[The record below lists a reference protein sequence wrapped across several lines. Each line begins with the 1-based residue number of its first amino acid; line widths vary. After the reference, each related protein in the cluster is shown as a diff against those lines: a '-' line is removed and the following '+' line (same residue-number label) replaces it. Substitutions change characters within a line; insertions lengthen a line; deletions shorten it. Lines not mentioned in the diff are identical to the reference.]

1 MFYQSQVHN
10 VADDGRPAAD
20 QGELGKE
27 LPGNCQKD
35 SPRHLQTEGEIQDG
49 TKVMI
54 ICCPGHRSI

>member
-1 MFYQSQVHN
+1 MLYQSQVHD
-10 VADDGRPAAD
+10 VADDGRPTAD

-35 SPRHLQTEGEIQDG
+35 SPRHLQTEGEIQDE